1 MEAMKFFVILAMNI
15 FSGKA
20 SPVQL
25 QWLIWGIVFLINF
38 FSLLPMDGVVQSLAY
53 ASLSILFYAIIIY
66 GNLNFL
72 MPVFYDK
79 GRIVPYVICS
89 ILFLALVGLTRA
101 VIAQYIYNR
110 FFATGKIEPV
120 TMRVISYSSVTG
132 IVAYILSFIFRLAL
146 GYFKLKQQADE
157 IIAQKSQAE
166 LNLLKSQVQPHFL
179 FNTLNNIYY
188 EAYRESPRTA
198 MFIERLSEIMRY
210 FVDESPKEAVTL
222 GTEIQFLENYIALE
236 RIRIR
241 HEVAITFTK
250 QCNTA
255 TGIPPMLL
263 MTFVENIF
271 KHGIDKSIS
280 ENEVD
285 ISLVQEDG
293 YLLFQTQNLLHP
305 PQVTAAARGFGIQN
319 LQKRLSLLF
328 GNNFELKTWPSGK
341 YYHAYLKIP
350 IQ

>member
-1 MEAMKFFVILAMNI
+1 MKFIVILTMNI
-15 FSGKA
+15 FNGKA

-25 QWLIWGIVFLINF
+25 QYVIWGIMFLVTF
-38 FSLLPMDGVVQSLAY
+38 FSMLPMDGPGQSVIY
-53 ASLSILFYAIIIY
+53 AALNIIIYAIIVY

-72 MPVFYDK
+72 IWVFYEK
-79 GRIVPYVICS
+79 GRIVQYVTGS
-89 ILFLALVGLTRA
+89 ILFLVLIGIARA
-101 VIAQYIYNR
+101 SLLLFIYNR
-110 FFATGKIEPV
+110 FFAEKPV
-120 TMRVISYSSVTG
+120 PLGMKAIAYSIFTG
-132 IVAYILSFIFRLAL
+132 IVVYVLSFIIRLAL
-146 GYFKLKQQADE
+146 RYFTLKQQADE

-188 EAYRESPRTA
+188 EAIRESPRTA
-198 MFIERLSEIMRY
+198 LFIERLAEIMRY
-210 FVDESPKEAVTL
+210 FVDESPREKVTL

-236 RIRIR
+236 RIRLR
-241 HEVAITFTK
+241 HEVAITFTR
-250 QCNTA
+250 QCNPV

-271 KHGIDKSIS
+271 KHGIDKSITG
-280 ENEVD
+280 NEVS
-285 ISLVQEDG
+285 ISLIQSDQHLV
-293 YLLFQTQNLLHP
+293 FQTMNLLHAH
-305 PQVTAAARGFGIQN
+305 QTDTDTRGFGINN

-341 YYHAYLKIP
+341 YYHAFLKIP

>member
-1 MEAMKFFVILAMNI
+1 MKFFVILTMNI

-38 FSLLPMDGVVQSLAY
+38 LSLLPMDGVVQSLTY
-53 ASLSILFYAIIIY
+53 AALSIFFYAIIIY

-72 MPVFYDK
+72 MPVFYEK
-79 GRIVPYVICS
+79 GRIGQYVICS
-89 ILFLALVGLTRA
+89 VLFLVLVGISRGVLS
-101 VIAQYIYNR
+101 QFIYNR
-110 FFATGKIEPV
+110 FFAEKITPL
-120 TMRVISYSSVTG
+120 TMQVIAYSSITG
-132 IVAYILSFIFRLAL
+132 IVAYILSFVFRLAL

-210 FVDESPKEAVTL
+210 FVDESPKEEVTL

-305 PQVTAAARGFGIQN
+305 PQTTTAARGFGIQN

-328 GNNFELKTWPSGK
+328 ENNFELRTWPAGK

>member
-1 MEAMKFFVILAMNI
+1 MTI

-20 SPVQL
+20 NPVQL
-25 QWLIWGIVFLINF
+25 QWLVWGIVFLINF
-38 FSLLPMDGVVQSLAY
+38 FSLLPMDGVVQSLTY
-53 ASLSILFYAIIIY
+53 AFFSIIFYAIIIY
-66 GNLNFL
+66 GNLNL
-72 MPVFYDK
+72 LIPVFYEK
-79 GRIVPYVICS
+79 GRIVQYVIFS
-89 ILFLALVGLTRA
+89 LLFLALVGITRA
-101 VIAQYIYNR
+101 WLSQYIYNQ
-110 FFATGKIEPV
+110 FFAEKAVPLTAKTIA
-120 TMRVISYSSVTG
+120 YSSITG
-132 IVAYILSFIFRLAL
+132 MVAYILSFIFRLAL

-210 FVDESPKEAVTL
+210 FVDESPKDEVTL
-222 GTEIQFLENYIALE
+222 GAEIQFLENYIALE

-250 QCNTA
+250 RCNA
-255 TGIPPMLL
+255 AAGIPPMLL

-280 ENEVD
+280 ENEVN

-293 YLLFQTQNLLHP
+293 YLLFRTQNLLHH
-305 PQVTAAARGFGIQN
+305 PQGATPERGSGLQN

-328 GNNFELKTWPSGK
+328 GSNFELKTWPAGK
-341 YYHAYLKIP
+341 YYHAFLKIP
-350 IQ
+350 VQ

>member
-1 MEAMKFFVILAMNI
+1 MKFFVLLTMNL

-38 FSLLPMDGVVQSLAY
+38 LSLLPMDGVVQAATY
-53 ASLSILFYAIIIY
+53 ATFAIVFYAIIIY

-72 MPVFYDK
+72 LPVFYEK
-79 GRIVPYVICS
+79 NRIVQYVICS
-89 ILFLALVGLTRA
+89 LLFLALVGLSRSYL
-101 VIAQYIYNR
+101 AQFIYNR
-110 FFATGKIEPV
+110 FFAEKPEPL
-120 TMRVISYSSVTG
+120 TMKTIAYSSITG
-132 IVAYILSFIFRLAL
+132 MVAYILSFIFRLAL

-198 MFIERLSEIMRY
+198 IFIERLSQIMRY
-210 FVDESPKEAVTL
+210 FVDESPKEEVAL

-241 HEVAITFTK
+241 HEVAVSFFK
-250 QCNTA
+250 QCNA
-255 TGIPPMLL
+255 SSGIPPMLL

-271 KHGIDKSIS
+271 KHGIDKSS
-280 ENEVD
+280 SGNEVL
-285 ISLVQEDG
+285 ITLIQQDG
-293 YLLFQTQNLLHP
+293 YLEFSTQNLLHT
-305 PQVTAAARGFGIQN
+305 PQATAPALGFGIQN

-328 GNNFELKTWPSGK
+328 GNNFELRTGPSGK
-341 YYHAYLKIP
+341 YFNAFLKIP

>member
-1 MEAMKFFVILAMNI
+1 MNI
-15 FSGKA
+15 LSGKA

-38 FSLLPMDGVVQSLAY
+38 LSLLPMDGVVQAATY
-53 ASLSILFYAIIIY
+53 AFFSIVFYAIIIY

-72 MPVFYDK
+72 IPVFYEK
-79 GRIVPYVICS
+79 NRIVQYVICS
-89 ILFLALVGLTRA
+89 ILFLALVGIFRSY
-101 VIAQYIYNR
+101 ISQYIYNR
-110 FFATGKIEPV
+110 FFAEKPV
-120 TMRVISYSSVTG
+120 PLTMKTIAYSSITG
-132 IVAYILSFIFRLAL
+132 MVAYILSFIFRLAL
-146 GYFKLKQQADE
+146 GYFKLKQEADE

-210 FVDESPKEAVTL
+210 FVDESPKEEVALV
-222 GTEIQFLENYIALE
+222 TEIQFLENYIALE

-241 HEVAITFTK
+241 HAVAITFIK
-250 QCNTA
+250 QCNA
-255 TGIPPMLL
+255 SSVIPPMLL

-271 KHGIDKSIS
+271 KHGIDKSSS
-280 ENEVD
+280 ENEVT
-285 ISLVQEDG
+285 ISLVQQDG
-293 YLLFQTQNLLHP
+293 YLEFGTQNLLYP
-305 PQVTAAARGFGIQN
+305 PQAAAPERGSGLQN

-328 GNNFELKTWPSGK
+328 GTNFELNTWPSGK
-341 YYHAYLKIP
+341 YYHAFLKIP
-350 IQ
+350 VK

>member
-1 MEAMKFFVILAMNI
+1 MNI

-20 SPVQL
+20 NPVQL

-38 FSLLPMDGVVQSLAY
+38 FSLLPMDGVVQSLVY
-53 ASLSILFYAIIIY
+53 ASLNIIFYAIIIY
-66 GNLNFL
+66 GNLNL
-72 MPVFYDK
+72 LIPIFYEKD
-79 GRIVPYVICS
+79 RIVQYVVFS
-89 ILFLALVGLTRA
+89 LLFLALVGISRGYLS
-101 VIAQYIYNR
+101 QYVYNR
-110 FFATGKIEPV
+110 YFAEKMVPLTARTIA
-120 TMRVISYSSVTG
+120 YSSITG
-132 IVAYILSFIFRLAL
+132 LVAYILSFIFRLAL

-210 FVDESPKEAVTL
+210 FVDESPKEEVTL
-222 GTEIQFLENYIALE
+222 GTEIQFIENYIALE

-241 HEVAITFTK
+241 HEVAITFSK
-250 QCNTA
+250 RCNAA
-255 TGIPPMLL
+255 TSIPPMLL
-263 MTFVENIF
+263 MTFMENVF

-280 ENEVD
+280 ENEVN

-293 YLLFQTQNLLHP
+293 YLVFQTQNLLHP
-305 PQVTAAARGFGIQN
+305 RQGAADERGSGIQN

-328 GNNFELKTWPSGK
+328 GSNFELRTWPAGK
-341 YYHAYLKIP
+341 YYHAFLKIP
-350 IQ
+350 IR

>member
-1 MEAMKFFVILAMNI
+1 MMNI
-15 FSGKA
+15 FKGKG

-25 QWLIWGIVFLINF
+25 QYLIWGIMFLVTF
-38 FSLLPMDGVVQSLAY
+38 FSMLPMDGPGQSVIY
-53 ASLSILFYAIIIY
+53 ATLTIIIYAIIVY

-72 MPVFYDK
+72 IPFFYEK
-79 GRIVPYVICS
+79 GRIVLYVAGS
-89 ILFLALVGLTRA
+89 ILFMVLIGIGRAALILFV
-101 VIAQYIYNR
+101 YNH
-110 FFATGKIEPV
+110 FFAKEPMPLGMK
-120 TMRVISYSSVTG
+120 TIAYSIFTCMV
-132 IVAYILSFIFRLAL
+132 VYVLSFVVRMAL
-146 GYFKLKQQADE
+146 RYFTLKQQAD
-157 IIAQKSQAE
+157 AQKSQAE

-198 MFIERLSEIMRY
+198 LFIERLSEIMRY
-210 FVDESPKEAVTL
+210 FVDESPREEVAL

-241 HEVAITFTK
+241 HEVSITFTR
-250 QCNTA
+250 QCNPV

-271 KHGIDKSIS
+271 KHGIDKSITG
-280 ENEVD
+280 NEVN
-285 ISLVQEDG
+285 ISLIQSDG
-293 YLLFQTQNLLHP
+293 YLVFQTMNLLHDRP
-305 PQVTAAARGFGIQN
+305 ADATTRGFGIKN

-328 GNNFELKTWPSGK
+328 GNNFELRTWPSEK
-341 YYHAYLKIP
+341 YYHAFLKIP

>member
-1 MEAMKFFVILAMNI
+1 VKFFVLLTMNI

-38 FSLLPMDGVVQSLAY
+38 LSLLPMDGVVQAATY
-53 ASLSILFYAIIIY
+53 ASLSIVFYAIIIY

-72 MPVFYDK
+72 IPVFYEK
-79 GRIVPYVICS
+79 HRIVLYIICS
-89 ILFLALVGLTRA
+89 ILFLALVGIVRSYLSQF
-101 VIAQYIYNR
+101 VYNR
-110 FFATGKIEPV
+110 FFAEKPVPLTMKAIAYGSITG
-120 TMRVISYSSVTG
+120 M
-132 IVAYILSFIFRLAL
+132 VAYILSFIFRLAL

-198 MFIERLSEIMRY
+198 IFIERLSEIMRY
-210 FVDESPKEAVTL
+210 FVDESPKEEVAL

-241 HEVAITFTK
+241 HEVAISFYK
-250 QCNTA
+250 QCNA
-255 TGIPPMLL
+255 SSRIPPMLL

-280 ENEVD
+280 GNEVI
-285 ISLVQEDG
+285 ISLVQQDG
-293 YLLFQTQNLLHP
+293 YLEFNTQNLLHP
-305 PQVTAAARGFGIQN
+305 PQAGVPARGFGIQN
-319 LQKRLSLLF
+319 LQKRLALLF
-328 GNNFELKTWPSGK
+328 DNNFELRTGPSGK
-341 YYHAYLKIP
+341 YYNTFLKIP

>member
-1 MEAMKFFVILAMNI
+1 MKFFVILAMNI

-38 FSLLPMDGVVQSLAY
+38 LSLLPMDGVVQSLTY

-72 MPVFYDK
+72 MPVFYEK
-79 GRIVPYVICS
+79 GRIVQYVICS
-89 ILFLALVGLTRA
+89 LLFLVLVGVSRGAL
-101 VIAQYIYNR
+101 AQFVYNR
-110 FFATGKIEPV
+110 FFAEKITPL
-120 TMRVISYSSVTG
+120 TMKVIAYSSITG

-198 MFIERLSEIMRY
+198 IFIERLSEIMRY
-210 FVDESPKEAVTL
+210 FVDESPKEEVTL

-241 HEVAITFTK
+241 HEVAITFSK

-293 YLLFQTQNLLHP
+293 YLLFQTQNLLHL
-305 PQVTAAARGFGIQN
+305 PQATATAAARGFGIQN

-328 GNNFELKTWPSGK
+328 GNNFELRTWPAGK

>member
-1 MEAMKFFVILAMNI
+1 MKL

-25 QWLIWGIVFLINF
+25 QWVIWTSVFLINF
-38 FSLLPMDGVVQSLAY
+38 LALLPMDGVVQSVVY
-53 ASLSILFYAIIIY
+53 ATFNILFYALIIY
-66 GNLNFL
+66 GNLL
-72 MPVFYDK
+72 VLLPVFYEK
-79 GRIVPYVICS
+79 GRVVQYVIIS
-89 ILFLALVGLTRA
+89 ILFLAGVGLFRA
-101 VIAQYIYNR
+101 HFSLFIYNR
-110 FFATGKIEPV
+110 FFAEKPETLNIKSLAYNSLG
-120 TMRVISYSSVTG
+120 G
-132 IVAYILSFIFRLAL
+132 IVVYILSFIFRLAL

-198 MFIERLSEIMRY
+198 IFIERLSEIMRY
-210 FVDESPKEAVTL
+210 FVDESPKEEVSL
-222 GTEIQFLENYIALE
+222 ETEIQFLENYIALE

-241 HEVAITFTK
+241 HEVAISFTK
-250 QCNTA
+250 SCDTS

-280 ENEVD
+280 ENEVH
-285 ISLVQEDG
+285 ISLIQEDG

-305 PQVTAAARGFGIQN
+305 PQHAAAGERGSGILN
-319 LQKRLSLLF
+319 LRKRLSLLF

-341 YYHAYLKIP
+341 YFNASLKFP
-350 IQ
+350 LR